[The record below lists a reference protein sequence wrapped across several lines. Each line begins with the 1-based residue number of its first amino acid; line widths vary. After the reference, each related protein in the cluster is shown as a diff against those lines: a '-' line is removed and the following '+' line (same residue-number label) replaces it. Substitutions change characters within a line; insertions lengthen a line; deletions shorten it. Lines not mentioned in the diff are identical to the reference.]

1 MYTEIEC
8 LLPVTGEDD
17 LAWCLDGASVLGT
30 ILEPTGVDRL
40 CARIFFAA
48 GSDHQV
54 MVVRQ
59 RLEDAGFDVGASA
72 QLPDRDWL
80 APYRELVRP
89 FAVGRRWWIDP
100 HPDRPT
106 AAPDSRLRLV
116 LEPRRAFGTG
126 SHESTALVLEAVDRQ
141 PPVDLAV
148 LDVGTGSGVLA
159 LACDRLGALRVV
171 AHDVDPEAIWVAR
184 DVARQQEWSPA
195 VEYFIGPIAALAEV
209 RFDLVLCNMV
219 SEQFAPLMEAIVG
232 VLAPAGEAVFSGI
245 LVSERDDVIARLGAV
260 GLCVRDE
267 NEAGGWLAVRVAR
280 V

>member
-1 MYTEIEC
+1 MYTELEC
-8 LLPVTGEDD
+8 LLLASGEDD
-17 LAWCLDGASVLGT
+17 LASCLIGANVLGT
-30 ILEPTGVDRL
+30 ILEPTEVGSVR
-40 CARIFFAA
+40 ARIFFEA
-48 GSDHQV
+48 GNDHEV
-54 MVVRQ
+54 TIVSQ
-59 RLEDAGFDVGASA
+59 RLVDAGFDVGITGELA
-72 QLPDRDWL
+72 DCDWL
-80 APYRELVRP
+80 APYREQVRP

-126 SHESTALVLEAVDRQ
+126 SHESTALILEAIDRQ

-184 DVARQQEWSPA
+184 DVVRQQEWDPE
-195 VEYFIGPIAALAEV
+195 VEFFIGPIAALGDV

-219 SEQFAPLMEAIVG
+219 SEQFYPLMKEIVR

-245 LVSERDDVIARLGAV
+245 LVSERNDVIARLGTV
-260 GLCVRDE
+260 GLRVRDE
-267 NEAGGWLAVRVAR
+267 NEAGEWLAVRVAR